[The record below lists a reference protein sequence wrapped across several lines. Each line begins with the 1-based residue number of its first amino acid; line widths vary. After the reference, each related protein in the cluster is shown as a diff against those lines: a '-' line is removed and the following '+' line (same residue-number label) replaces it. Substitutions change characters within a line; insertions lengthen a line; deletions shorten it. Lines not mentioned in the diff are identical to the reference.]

1 MKHAFKTSVRN
12 CLTHLCIAGII
23 TALALPMPAHAQET
37 IEPPTI
43 TAIHIYT
50 AKDGATASLNDTNQ
64 LIQVDDATDEES
76 PVDKVTANT
85 YIAVGKDI
93 WIEVV
98 FAPGI
103 VAATA
108 TPDPNDADAEPE
120 IDAAAAAIGMRL
132 DRGGPDD
139 PVRGRD
145 YLKPA
150 MPYPQKPPD
159 ATDSLYTSIFYKYTV
174 QVGDQDLDG
183 GWFDETPF
191 QGGKL
196 YTQDGDDDG
205 TEPDVLV
212 DFDSGQQLANFTGTV
227 IYPKI
232 EMTEMTEI
240 TDIKIYTGNVEV
252 DEKGQRITEPDTG
265 TEIINEDT
273 TVHVGEDIWIEIAFN
288 IPLHSANAAIRAA
301 FDRGGPNNEDPA
313 RGRGFLSLYSTEM
326 HDYTETVDGGYPT
339 LLYKYTVQE
348 GDMDLDGGWMDET
361 PFEWDWMRFGG
372 VTDETHEENPTNF
385 TRHGSGVLLPP
396 YTKRIYYPT
405 IDGTVAPVPFD
416 GIIDLST
423 TILKNEFLVV
433 HPFSRGTGGLEIRP
447 AQSFE
452 TGGEWE
458 NLEVFFRNSGTIELL
473 APRGTGIK
481 ERAVVIS
488 EVMWGLDAAAT
499 PETASQWI
507 ELYNMGFSSEANPVS
522 LSGWKLHFVKG
533 DFIVRSEVSLPGNG
547 NYDVIDQVSNAGFGW
562 NSFVG
567 NVPGQNGRSER
578 GALNNQDVKAII
590 SMYREIDYDTAERA
604 GATDDDKFTAAKD
617 GTNGANWSAA
627 APPSK
632 NLADPRVGTPGEI
645 PPPQPVFDAT
655 PVPRTPVIF
664 NEIGNANGSEGDWIE
679 LRNVTNQEV
688 NVGKWEISLLNA
700 NKRDVRLAVI
710 PEGEEFV
717 IPARGVLL
725 IVATPPE
732 ESRLARGIEFGVDAR
747 EIERAGLAHLYHV
760 ADESDDELAL
770 PDTGKYLLILR
781 SENDKRATHEAIID
795 VAGNYFEDRDADTY
809 RTKVWPL
816 HGTLAPRANDK
827 EEDLDAPTVWRR
839 ANPNRVGY
847 HKDAWREAAWTG
859 LGYDRAVKN
868 NRANGGTPGYPNDA
882 VKNRTTEF
890 ANDVYVTISEVMFA
904 SGDAKLPQWI
914 ELYNSSETQ
923 AVNLKDWR
931 LDIENYDSE
940 DLGYR
945 LNATLILSEKTL
957 YPNQTLLIVSRR
969 GRNSNANHFPNERI
983 YNLWANA
990 AHRKELQMVNQGD
1003 PVLSEVAF
1011 SLRLS
1016 DSQQVA
1022 IDVVGNLDGNRRT
1035 RNDKPAWDLPSGW
1048 TKDGER
1054 QSMIRRYVQG
1064 TRVALDGTEP
1074 DGWIPA
1080 AATKFRYLPLAY
1092 FYGRVDDLGTPLFR
1106 SGGPLPVELEHF
1118 GVSRWTQ
1125 GGVVLTWATASEMDN
1140 AGFNI
1145 LRREGREGVFR
1156 VVTPVLIPGA
1166 GTTGERSTYTFTD
1179 NTAKVGVLYF
1189 YQIEEVSFDGMHQ
1202 VLATRRMKGHVTPA
1216 HRALTTFGEVKKAD

>member
-1 MKHAFKTSVRN
+1 
-12 CLTHLCIAGII
+12 
-23 TALALPMPAHAQET
+23 MPAHAQET
-37 IEPPTI
+37 VESPTI
-43 TAIHIYT
+43 SDIRIYIP
-50 AKDGATASLNDTNQ
+50 KDGVTVEVSDTNE
-64 LIQVDDATDEES
+64 LIASGDETEES
-76 PVDKVTANT
+76 PVDEVTENT
-85 YIAVGKDI
+85 YITVGTDI
-93 WIEVV
+93 WIKVV
-98 FAPGI
+98 LDPGI
-103 VAATA
+103 EAATA
-108 TPDPNDADAEPE
+108 TPEEADAKPE

-150 MPYPQKPPD
+150 VPYPDKPED
-159 ATDSLYTSIFYKYTV
+159 ATNPTYTRIFYKYTV

-196 YTQDGDDDG
+196 YTADGDDEDNA
-205 TEPDVLV
+205 PDVLV
-212 DFDSGQQLANFTGTV
+212 DFDSGKQLADFIGTV

-232 EMTEMTEI
+232 EITEI
-240 TDIKIYTGNVEV
+240 TDIKIYTGDVQV
-252 DEKGQRITEPDTG
+252 DEKGQMVENSG

-273 TVHVGEDIWIEIAFN
+273 TVGVDEHIWIEIAFN
-288 IPLHSANAAIRAA
+288 IPLHSTNAAIRVD
-301 FDRGGPNNEDPA
+301 FDQGGPNAPGPEQ
-313 RGRGFLSLYSTEM
+313 GRGFLGLYSTDEEG
-326 HDYTETVDGGYPT
+326 YTKPVAGGYPT

-348 GDMDLDGGWMDET
+348 GDIDLDGGWMDET
-361 PFEWDWMRFGG
+361 PFEWEWMQYGG
-372 VTDETHEENPTNF
+372 VTNSRDRTIF

-396 YTKRIYYPT
+396 YTKRIYYPK
-405 IDGTVAPVPFD
+405 IDGTVPPVPFD
-416 GIIDLST
+416 GSINLGG
-423 TILKNEFLVV
+423 TIPRNDFLVV
-433 HPFSRGTGGLEIRP
+433 HPFSLDRGGLEIP
-447 AQSFE
+447 AAQSWD
-452 TGGEWE
+452 TDGEWE

-473 APRGTGIK
+473 APQTDEIK

-488 EVMWGLDAAAT
+488 EVMWGLDAAAA
-499 PETASQWI
+499 PETSSQWI
-507 ELYNMGFSSEANPVS
+507 ELYNMNFDGTGNSVS
-522 LSGWKLHFVKG
+522 LNGWKLQFVKG
-533 DFIVRSEVSLPGNG
+533 DFIVRSEVDG
-547 NYDVIDQVSNAGFGW
+547 YDVIDQVSNAGFGW

-567 NVPGQNGRSER
+567 NVPGQNGRSKR
-578 GALNNQDVKAII
+578 GELNNQDVKAII

-604 GATDDDKFTAAKD
+604 GAEDEDKFTAAKD

-632 NLADPRVGTPGEI
+632 NLADPRVGTPGAI

-655 PVPRTPVIF
+655 PVPRTPVTF

-679 LRNVTNQEV
+679 LRNVTNREV
-688 NVGKWEISLLNA
+688 DIGKWEISLLNA
-700 NKRDVRLAVI
+700 NKKDVRLVVI

-747 EIERAGLAHLYHV
+747 KIERAGLGHLYHV
-760 ADESDDELAL
+760 ADDSDDELAL
-770 PDTGKYLLILR
+770 PDSGEYLLILR
-781 SENDKRATHEAIID
+781 SESDKRATHEAIID
-795 VAGNYFEDRDADTY
+795 VAGNYFEDKDADTY

-816 HGTLAPRANDK
+816 HGTLAPRTRDR

-859 LGYDRAVKN
+859 LGYDRAVKDS
-868 NRANGGTPGYPNDA
+868 RANGGTPGYPNDA

-890 ANDVYVTISEVMFA
+890 ANDVYVTISEIMFA
-904 SGDAKLPQWI
+904 SGGNKLPQWI

-940 DLGYR
+940 ELGYR
-945 LNATLILSEKTL
+945 LNATLVLGEKTL

-969 GRNSNANHFPNERI
+969 GQNSEANHFPAERI
-983 YNLWANA
+983 YNLWANGE
-990 AHRKELQMVNQGD
+990 HRKELQMVSQRD

-1016 DSQQVA
+1016 DSKQVP
-1022 IDVVGNLDGNRRT
+1022 IDVVGNLDGNKRT
-1035 RNDKPAWDLPSGW
+1035 RDEPAWELPSGY
-1048 TKDGER
+1048 TKEGER
-1054 QSMIRRYVQG
+1054 TSLIRRYVQG

-1080 AATKFRYLPLAY
+1080 AATKFRYVPLSY
-1092 FYGRVDDLGTPLFR
+1092 FYGHVDDLGTPLFR

-1118 GVSRWTQ
+1118 GVSRYTP
-1125 GGVVLTWATASEMDN
+1125 GGVVLTWATASELDN

-1156 VVTPVLIPGA
+1156 VVTPALIPGA
-1166 GTTGERSTYTFTD
+1166 GTTGERNTYTFTD
-1179 NTAKVGVLYF
+1179 NTARAGVLYF
-1189 YQIEEVSFDGMHQ
+1189 YQIEEVSFDGTHQ

-1216 HRALTTFGEVKKAD
+1216 HRLLTTFGGVKKRE

>member
-1 MKHAFKTSVRN
+1 MKHAFKTSIRN
-12 CLTHLCIAGII
+12 CLTYLCIAGII
-23 TALALPMPAHAQET
+23 TALALPMPVNAQVEIRQGTT
-37 IEPPTI
+37 IS
-43 TAIHIYT
+43 AIHIYT
-50 AKDGATASLNDTNQ
+50 AKDGATANLNDTNQ

-76 PVDKVTANT
+76 PVVEVTEDT

-98 FAPGI
+98 FAHPGI
-103 VAATA
+103 DAATE
-108 TPDPNDADAEPE
+108 TPAEGAEPQ
-120 IDAAAAAIGMRL
+120 IDAAAAALELRL
-132 DRGGPDD
+132 DLGGPVDSA
-139 PVRGRD
+139 RGRD

-150 MPYPQKPPD
+150 VPYPDKPKPETP
-159 ATDSLYTSIFYKYTV
+159 AEALNPTYTSIFYKYTV
-174 QVGDQDLDG
+174 QAGDQDLDG

-191 QGGKL
+191 RGGKL
-196 YTQDGDDDG
+196 YTEDNPDDADA
-205 TEPDVLV
+205 EPEVLV
-212 DFDSGQQLANFTGTV
+212 DFDGGQQLAPFTGRV

-232 EMTEMTEI
+232 GTEI
-240 TDIKIYTGNVEV
+240 TDINIYIDDVQVNEN
-252 DEKGQRITEPDTG
+252 GQRVENSG
-265 TEIINEDT
+265 TPIINEDT
-273 TVHVGEDIWIEIAFN
+273 TVPVGEDIWIEIAFS
-288 IPLHSANAAIRAA
+288 IPLKLANAAIRAA
-301 FDRGGPNNEDPA
+301 FDRGGPYEDTPE
-313 RGRGFLSLYSTEM
+313 RGRGYLGPA
-326 HDYTETVDGGYPT
+326 HDYTDVDVEGGYPT

-361 PFEWDWMRFGG
+361 PFEWGHIEFGG
-372 VTDETHEENPTNF
+372 GSETTF
-385 TRHGSGVLLPP
+385 RRHGQGVLLPP

-433 HPFSRGTGGLEIRP
+433 HPFSLDTGGLEIRP
-447 AQSFE
+447 SQSLE
-452 TGGEWE
+452 TDGEWE

-473 APRGTGIK
+473 APRGAGIK

-522 LSGWKLHFVKG
+522 LGGWKLHFVEG
-533 DFIVRSEVSLPGNG
+533 DFIVRSEVSLSSGD
-547 NYDVIDQVSNAGFGW
+547 YDVIDQVSNAGFGW

-578 GALNNQDVKAII
+578 GSLNNQDVKAII

-604 GATDDDKFTAAKD
+604 GATDEDKFTAAKD

-664 NEIGNANGSEGDWIE
+664 NEIGNANGSDGDWIE
-679 LRNVTNQEV
+679 LRNVTNREV

-781 SENDKRATHEAIID
+781 SESDKRATHEAIID

-859 LGYDRAVKN
+859 LGYDRAVKD

-945 LNATLILSEKTL
+945 LNATLILGEKTL

-969 GRNSNANHFPNERI
+969 GQNSEADHFPNERI

-990 AHRKELQMVNQGD
+990 EHRKELQMVNQRD

-1016 DSQQVA
+1016 DSKQVA
-1022 IDVVGNLDGNRRT
+1022 IDVVGNLDGNKRT

-1080 AATKFRYLPLAY
+1080 AATKFRYVPLSY
-1092 FYGRVDDLGTPLFR
+1092 FYGHVDDLGTPLFR

-1189 YQIEEVSFDGMHQ
+1189 YQIEEVSFDGTHQ

-1216 HRALTTFGEVKKAD
+1216 HRALTTFGEVKKGD

>member
-1 MKHAFKTSVRN
+1 MKHNFKTSVHN
-12 CLTHLCIAGII
+12 CLTSLCIAGII
-23 TALALPMPAHAQET
+23 TALALPMPTHAQDIVES
-37 IEPPTI
+37 PTI
-43 TAIHIYT
+43 TAIRIYT
-50 AKDGATASLNDTNQ
+50 PKEGVTVQVSATNELIASGDET
-64 LIQVDDATDEES
+64 EES
-76 PVDKVTANT
+76 PVDEVTENT
-85 YIAVGKDI
+85 YITVGTDI

-98 FAPGI
+98 FNRGI
-103 VAATA
+103 DAATA
-108 TPDPNDADAEPE
+108 TPDGDAKPE

-139 PVRGRD
+139 SVRGRD

-150 MPYPQKPPD
+150 VPYPDKPKPETPAD
-159 ATDSLYTSIFYKYTV
+159 ATNPTYTRIFYKYTV

-183 GWFDETPF
+183 DWFDETPF

-196 YTQDGDDDG
+196 YKKN
-205 TEPDVLV
+205 EESPLEVLV
-212 DFDSGQQLANFTGTV
+212 DFDSGQQLANFRGTV

-232 EMTEMTEI
+232 EMTEI
-240 TDIKIYTGNVEV
+240 TDINIYIDDVVIDGN
-252 DEKGQRITEPDTG
+252 GQREDGSG
-265 TEIINEDT
+265 TLIINEDI
-273 TVHVGEDIWIEIAFN
+273 TVGVRENIWIEIAFS

-313 RGRGFLSLYSTEM
+313 LGRGYLSLA
-326 HDYTETVDGGYPT
+326 HDYTETVDSGYPT

-348 GDMDLDGGWMDET
+348 GDMDLDGDWMDET
-361 PFEWDWMRFGG
+361 PFEWDFMRFGG
-372 VTDETHEENPTNF
+372 VTDEEDETNF
-385 TRHGSGVLLPP
+385 SRHGKGVLLPP
-396 YTKRIYYPT
+396 YTQRIWYPI
-405 IDGTVAPVPFD
+405 IDGTVAPDPFD
-416 GIIDLST
+416 GILDLSG
-423 TILKNEFLVV
+423 TIFKNDFLVV
-433 HPFSRGTGGLEIRP
+433 HPFSRDTGGLEILPPRVL
-447 AQSFE
+447 E
-452 TGGEWE
+452 TDGEWE

-473 APRGTGIK
+473 APQGRGIK

-499 PETASQWI
+499 PETSSQWI
-507 ELYNMGFSSEANPVS
+507 ELYNMGFAGPGNTLS
-522 LSGWKLHFVKG
+522 LDAWKLHFVKG
-533 DFIVRSEVSLPGNG
+533 DFIVRSEVSLSGDD
-547 NYDVIDQVSNAGFGW
+547 YDVIDQVSNAGFGW

-578 GALNNQDVKAII
+578 GSLNNQDVKAII
-590 SMYREIDYDTAERA
+590 SMYREIDYDTAARA
-604 GATDDDKFTAAKD
+604 NANDDDKFTAAKD

-632 NLADPRVGTPGEI
+632 NLADPRVGTPGDI

-664 NEIGNANGSEGDWIE
+664 NEIGNANGSDGDWIE
-679 LRNVTNQEV
+679 LRNVTNREV

-732 ESRLARGIEFGVDAR
+732 ESRLARGIEFGVEAR
-747 EIERAGLAHLYHV
+747 DIERAGLAHLYHV

-770 PDTGKYLLILR
+770 PDSGKYLLILR
-781 SENDKRATHEAIID
+781 SESDKRATHEAIID
-795 VAGNYFEDRDADTY
+795 VAGNYFEDKDADTY

-816 HGTLAPRANDK
+816 HGTLAPRASDK

-859 LGYDRAVKN
+859 LGYDRAVKD

-890 ANDVYVTISEVMFA
+890 ANDVYVTISEIMFA
-904 SGDAKLPQWI
+904 HGDGKLPQWI

-923 AVNLKDWR
+923 AVSLKDWR

-945 LNATLILSEKTL
+945 LNATLILGEKTL

-969 GRNSNANHFPNERI
+969 GQNSEADHFPNERI

-990 AHRKELQMVNQGD
+990 AHRKELQMVNQRD
-1003 PVLSEVAF
+1003 PVLSEVGF

-1016 DSQQVA
+1016 DSKQVP
-1022 IDVVGNLDGNRRT
+1022 IDVVGNLDGNKRT
-1035 RNDKPAWDLPSGW
+1035 RNDKPAWDFPSGW
-1048 TKDGER
+1048 TKDNER

-1080 AATKFRYLPLAY
+1080 GATKFRYVPLSY
-1092 FYGRVDDLGTPLFR
+1092 YYGHVDDLGTPLFR

-1118 GVSRWTQ
+1118 GVSRWTS
-1125 GGVVLTWATASEMDN
+1125 GGVVLTWSTASEMDN

-1179 NTAKVGVLYF
+1179 NTAKAGVLYF

-1216 HRALTTFGEVKKAD
+1216 HRAVTTFGEVKKGN

>member
-1 MKHAFKTSVRN
+1 MKQTFKTSVLN
-12 CLTHLCIAGII
+12 CLTYLCIAGII

-43 TAIHIYT
+43 SAIHIYT
-50 AKDGATASLNDTNQ
+50 AKDGATASLNDANE
-64 LIQVDDATDEES
+64 LIQVDDANEES
-76 PVDKVTANT
+76 RVDKVTEDT

-103 VAATA
+103 DAATA
-108 TPDPNDADAEPE
+108 TPDPNDADAPDPE
-120 IDAAAAAIGMRL
+120 IDAAAAAIGLRL
-132 DRGGPDD
+132 DRGGPVD

-145 YLKPA
+145 YLRPA
-150 MPYPQKPPD
+150 VPYPDKRRPVDGD
-159 ATDSLYTSIFYKYTV
+159 ADSNPTYTSIFYKYTV
-174 QVGDQDLDG
+174 RLEDQDFDG

-196 YTQDGDDDG
+196 YTEDSDNLQGI
-205 TEPDVLV
+205 PKVRV
-212 DFDSGQQLANFTGTV
+212 NFDEGQQLKPFSGIVT
-227 IYPKI
+227 YPKI
-232 EMTEMTEI
+232 GTKI
-240 TDIKIYTGNVEV
+240 TDIKIYTGDVQV
-252 DEKGQRITEPDTG
+252 DGNGQRIMEPDTG

-273 TVHVGEDIWIEIAFN
+273 PVGVGEDIWIEIAFS
-288 IPLHSANAAIRAA
+288 IPLYSANAAIRAA
-301 FDRGGPNNEDPA
+301 FDQGGPNNPA
-313 RGRGFLSLYSTEM
+313 PNRGRGFLGLDLENV
-326 HDYTETVDGGYPT
+326 HDYARPDGGPFPT

-361 PFEWDWMRFGG
+361 PFEWEWMQFGG
-372 VTDETHEENPTNF
+372 VTDTEDRTHF
-385 TRHGSGVLLPP
+385 TRHGRGVLLPP
-396 YTKRIYYPT
+396 YTQRIWYPT
-405 IDGTVAPVPFD
+405 IDGTVAPDPFD

-423 TILKNEFLVV
+423 TIFKNDFLVV
-433 HPFSRGTGGLEIRP
+433 HPFSRDMGGLENLAAR
-447 AQSFE
+447 SLE
-452 TGGEWE
+452 TDGEWE

-473 APRGTGIK
+473 APKGTGIK

-499 PETASQWI
+499 PETSSQWI

-522 LSGWKLHFVKG
+522 LGGWKLHFVEG
-533 DFIVRSEVSLPGNG
+533 DFIVRSEVSLSSGD
-547 NYDVIDQVSNAGFGW
+547 YDVIDQVSNAGFGW

-578 GALNNQDVKAII
+578 GSQNNQDVKAII

-679 LRNVTNQEV
+679 LRNVTNREV
-688 NVGKWEISLLNA
+688 NVGKWEISLVNA

-747 EIERAGLAHLYHV
+747 NIERAGLAHLYHV

-781 SENDKRATHEAIID
+781 SESDKRATHEAIID

-882 VKNRTTEF
+882 IKNRTTEF

-904 SGDAKLPQWI
+904 SGDARLPQWV

-945 LNATLILSEKTL
+945 LNATLILGEKTL

-969 GRNSNANHFPNERI
+969 GQNSDANHFPNERI

-990 AHRKELQMVNQGD
+990 EHRKELQMVNQRD

-1016 DSQQVA
+1016 DSKQVA
-1022 IDVVGNLDGNRRT
+1022 IDVVGNLDGNKRT

-1080 AATKFRYLPLAY
+1080 AATKFRYVPLSY
-1092 FYGRVDDLGTPLFR
+1092 FYGHVDDLGTPLFR

-1179 NTAKVGVLYF
+1179 NTAKAGVLYF
-1189 YQIEEVSFDGMHQ
+1189 YQIEEVSFDGTHQ

-1216 HRALTTFGEVKKAD
+1216 HRALTTFGEVKKGD

>member
-1 MKHAFKTSVRN
+1 MKQIFKTSIHN
-12 CLTHLCIAGII
+12 CLTYLCIAGII
-23 TALALPMPAHAQET
+23 TALALPIPAHAQDI
-37 IEPPTI
+37 IESPTI
-43 TAIHIYT
+43 SAIHIYT
-50 AKDGATASLNDTNQ
+50 AKDGATANLNDTNQ
-64 LIQVDDATDEES
+64 LIQVDDETDEES
-76 PVDKVTANT
+76 SVDKVTANT

-93 WIEVV
+93 WIEIV
-98 FAPGI
+98 FDPGI
-103 VAATA
+103 DAATA
-108 TPDPNDADAEPE
+108 TRIDENAPDPG
-120 IDAAAAAIGMRL
+120 IDAAAAAIGLRL
-132 DRGGPDD
+132 DRGGPVDRT
-139 PVRGRD
+139 RGRD
-145 YLKPA
+145 YLRPA
-150 MPYPQKPPD
+150 VPYPNKPKPD
-159 ATDSLYTSIFYKYTV
+159 TPAEATNPIYTSIFYKYTV
-174 QVGDQDLDG
+174 QLEDQDFDG

-196 YTQDGDDDG
+196 YTEDGG
-205 TEPDVLV
+205 EPDLLV
-212 DFDSGQQLANFTGTV
+212 NFDEGQQLKPFSGIVT
-227 IYPKI
+227 YPKI
-232 EMTEMTEI
+232 GTEI
-240 TDIKIYTGNVEV
+240 TDINIYIDDVQVNEN
-252 DEKGQRITEPDTG
+252 GQRMENSG
-265 TEIINEDT
+265 TPIINEDT
-273 TVHVGEDIWIEIAFN
+273 PVPVEEDIWIEIAFS
-288 IPLHSANAAIRAA
+288 IPIHSTNAAIRAA
-301 FDRGGPNNEDPA
+301 FDRGGPNDEDPA
-313 RGRGFLSLYSTEM
+313 LGRGFLNLDSENV
-326 HDYTETVDGGYPT
+326 HDYTETVAGGYPT

-361 PFEWDWMRFGG
+361 PFEWEWMRFGG
-372 VTDETHEENPTNF
+372 VTDETHEANPTDF

-396 YTKRIYYPT
+396 YTQRIWYPT

-416 GIIDLST
+416 GSINLSG
-423 TILKNEFLVV
+423 TILKNDFLVV
-433 HPFSRGTGGLEIRP
+433 HPFSLDTGGLEILP
-447 AQSFE
+447 FQSLE

-473 APRGTGIK
+473 APKGAGIK

-499 PETASQWI
+499 PETSSQWI

-522 LSGWKLHFVKG
+522 LSDWKLHFVKG
-533 DFIVRSEVSLPGNG
+533 DFIVRSEVSLSSGD
-547 NYDVIDQVSNAGFGW
+547 YDVIDQVSNAGFGW

-578 GALNNQDVKAII
+578 GSLNNQDVKAII
-590 SMYREIDYDTAERA
+590 SMYREVDYDTAERA

-664 NEIGNANGSEGDWIE
+664 NEIGNANGSDGDWIE
-679 LRNVTNQEV
+679 LRNVTNREV

-700 NKRDVRLAVI
+700 NKRDVRLVVI

-747 EIERAGLAHLYHV
+747 DIERAGLAHLYHV

-781 SENDKRATHEAIID
+781 SESDKRATHEAIID

-859 LGYDRAVKN
+859 LGYDRAVKD

-904 SGDAKLPQWI
+904 AGDAKLPQWI

-945 LNATLILSEKTL
+945 LNATLILGEKTL

-969 GRNSNANHFPNERI
+969 GQNSEANHFPNERI

-990 AHRKELQMVNQGD
+990 EHRKELQMVNQRD

-1016 DSQQVA
+1016 DSKQVA
-1022 IDVVGNLDGNRRT
+1022 IDVVGNLDGNKRT
-1035 RNDKPAWDLPSGW
+1035 RNDKPTWDLPSGW

-1080 AATKFRYLPLAY
+1080 AATKFRYVPLSY
-1092 FYGRVDDLGTPLFR
+1092 FYGHVDDLGTPLFR

-1118 GVSRWTQ
+1118 GVSRWTV
-1125 GGVVLTWATASEMDN
+1125 GGVVLTWSTASEMDN

-1216 HRALTTFGEVKKAD
+1216 HRAFTTFGEVKKGD

>member
-1 MKHAFKTSVRN
+1 MKQAFKTSVHN
-12 CLTHLCIAGII
+12 CLTSLCIAGII
-23 TALALPMPAHAQET
+23 TALALPMPTHAQEPV
-37 IEPPTI
+37 ESPTI
-43 TAIHIYT
+43 SAIRIYT
-50 AKDGATASLNDTNQ
+50 PKDGVTVAVSDTNE
-64 LIQVDDATDEES
+64 LIASGDETEES
-76 PVDKVTANT
+76 PVDEVTENT
-85 YIAVGKDI
+85 YITVGTDI

-98 FAPGI
+98 FDPGI
-103 VAATA
+103 DAATE
-108 TPDPNDADAEPE
+108 TPEEEGDTPE

-150 MPYPQKPPD
+150 VPYPDKPRPD
-159 ATDSLYTSIFYKYTV
+159 GGDANSNPTYTSIFYKYTV

-183 GWFDETPF
+183 DWFDETPF

-196 YTQDGDDDG
+196 YTEDSDDEG
-205 TEPDVLV
+205 EEPDVLV
-212 DFDSGQQLANFTGTV
+212 DFDSGKQLAEFTGTV

-232 EMTEMTEI
+232 EITEI
-240 TDIKIYTGNVEV
+240 TDIKIYTGDVQV
-252 DEKGQRITEPDTG
+252 DANGQRITDSDTD

-273 TVHVGEDIWIEIAFN
+273 TVGVDEHIWIEIAFN

-301 FDRGGPNNEDPA
+301 FDRGGPNNESPNL
-313 RGRGFLSLYSTEM
+313 GRGYLSLA

-372 VTDETHEENPTNF
+372 VTDETHKKNPTNF
-385 TRHGSGVLLPP
+385 TRHGQGVLLPP
-396 YTKRIYYPT
+396 YTQRIWYPT
-405 IDGTVAPVPFD
+405 IDGTAAPDPFD
-416 GIIDLST
+416 GIIDLKG
-423 TILKNEFLVV
+423 TIFKNDFLVV
-433 HPFSRGTGGLEIRP
+433 HPFSLDTGGLEIRDS
-447 AQSFE
+447 QSL
-452 TGGEWE
+452 TTTDGEWE

-473 APRGTGIK
+473 APQELGIK

-499 PETASQWI
+499 PETSSQWI
-507 ELYNMGFSSEANPVS
+507 ELYNMGFAGTGNTLS
-522 LSGWKLHFVKG
+522 LGEWKLHFVKG

-578 GALNNQDVKAII
+578 GSLNNQDVKAII

-604 GATDDDKFTAAKD
+604 NATDDDKFTAAKD

-632 NLADPRVGTPGEI
+632 NLADPRVGTPGDI

-664 NEIGNANGSEGDWIE
+664 NEIGNANGSDGDWIE
-679 LRNVTNQEV
+679 LRNVTNREV

-725 IVATPPE
+725 LVATPPE
-732 ESRLARGIEFGVDAR
+732 ESRLARGIEFGVEAR
-747 EIERAGLAHLYHV
+747 DIERAGLAHLYHV

-770 PDTGKYLLILR
+770 PDSGKYLLILR
-781 SENDKRATHEAIID
+781 SESDKRATHEAIID
-795 VAGNYFEDRDADTY
+795 VAGNYFEDKDADTY

-816 HGTLAPRANDK
+816 HGTLAPRASDK

-859 LGYDRAVKN
+859 LGYDRAVKD
-868 NRANGGTPGYPNDA
+868 NRANGGTPGYANDA

-890 ANDVYVTISEVMFA
+890 ANDVYVTISEIMFA
-904 SGDAKLPQWI
+904 HGDGKLPQWI

-945 LNATLILSEKTL
+945 LNATLILGEKTL

-969 GRNSNANHFPNERI
+969 GQNSEADHFPNERI

-990 AHRKELQMVNQGD
+990 AHRKELQMVNQRD
-1003 PVLSEVAF
+1003 PVLSEVGF

-1016 DSQQVA
+1016 DSKQVP
-1022 IDVVGNLDGNRRT
+1022 IDVVGNLDGNKRT
-1035 RNDKPAWDLPSGW
+1035 RNDKPTWDLPSGW
-1048 TKDGER
+1048 TKDNER

-1080 AATKFRYLPLAY
+1080 GATKFRYVPLSY
-1092 FYGRVDDLGTPLFR
+1092 YYGHVDDLGTPLFR

-1118 GVSRWTQ
+1118 GVSRWTSD
-1125 GGVVLTWATASEMDN
+1125 GVVITWTTASEMDN

-1179 NTAKVGVLYF
+1179 NTAKAGVLYF
-1189 YQIEEVSFDGMHQ
+1189 YQIEDVSFDGTHQ

-1216 HRALTTFGEVKKAD
+1216 HRAVTTFGEVKKGN

>member
-1 MKHAFKTSVRN
+1 MKQTFKTSIRN
-12 CLTHLCIAGII
+12 CLTYLCIAGII
-23 TALALPMPAHAQET
+23 TALALPMPAHAQDI
-37 IEPPTI
+37 IESPTI
-43 TAIHIYT
+43 SAIHIYT
-50 AKDGATASLNDTNQ
+50 AKDGATANLNDTNQ
-64 LIQVDDATDEES
+64 LIQVDDETDQES
-76 PVDKVTANT
+76 SVDKVTANT

-98 FAPGI
+98 FDPGI
-103 VAATA
+103 DAATA
-108 TPDPNDADAEPE
+108 TPDNADTAPE
-120 IDAAAAAIGMRL
+120 IDAAAAAIGLRL

-150 MPYPQKPPD
+150 MPYPNKP
-159 ATDSLYTSIFYKYTV
+159 ATDPNPIYTSIFYKYTV

-196 YTQDGDDDG
+196 YTEDSSDPP
-205 TEPDVLV
+205 ELKPI

-232 EMTEMTEI
+232 EITEI
-240 TDIKIYTGNVEV
+240 TDIKIFTDDVQV
-252 DEKGQRITEPDTG
+252 DDNGQRVDKSG
-265 TEIINEDT
+265 TEIINEDI
-273 TVHVGEDIWIEIAFN
+273 TVGVRGDIWIEIAFN
-288 IPLHSANAAIRAA
+288 IPIYSANAAIRAA
-301 FDRGGPNNEDPA
+301 FDRGGPNDDSPN
-313 RGRGFLSLYSTEM
+313 RGRGFLGLDLENV
-326 HDYTETVDGGYPT
+326 HDYATPDGGPFPT
-339 LLYKYTVQE
+339 ILYKYTVQE
-348 GDMDLDGGWMDET
+348 GDMDLDGDWMDET
-361 PFEWDWMRFGG
+361 PFEWGWMRFGG
-372 VTDETHEENPTNF
+372 VTDEEDQTNF

-396 YTKRIYYPT
+396 YTQRIWYPT
-405 IDGTVAPVPFD
+405 IDGTVTPDPFD
-416 GIIDLST
+416 GSINLST
-423 TILKNEFLVV
+423 TILKNDFLVV
-433 HPFSRGTGGLEIRP
+433 HPFSRDTGGLEIRP
-447 AQSFE
+447 SQSLE

-473 APRGTGIK
+473 APKGTGTK

-499 PETASQWI
+499 PETSSQWI
-507 ELYNMGFSSEANPVS
+507 ELYHMGFAETRNTLS
-522 LSGWKLHFVKG
+522 LEGWKLHFVKG

-578 GALNNQDVKAII
+578 GSLNNQDVKAII

-664 NEIGNANGSEGDWIE
+664 NEIGNANGSDGDWIE
-679 LRNVTNQEV
+679 LRNVTNREV

-747 EIERAGLAHLYHV
+747 DIERAGLAHLYHV

-781 SENDKRATHEAIID
+781 SESDKRATHEAIID

-859 LGYDRAVKN
+859 LGYDRAVKD

-904 SGDAKLPQWI
+904 AGDAKLPQWI

-945 LNATLILSEKTL
+945 LNATLILGEKTL

-969 GRNSNANHFPNERI
+969 GQNSEADHFPNERI

-990 AHRKELQMVNQGD
+990 EHRKELQMVNQRD

-1016 DSQQVA
+1016 DSKQVA
-1022 IDVVGNLDGNRRT
+1022 IDVVGNLDGNKRT
-1035 RNDKPAWDLPSGW
+1035 RNDKPTWDLPSGW

-1080 AATKFRYLPLAY
+1080 AATKFRYVPLSY
-1092 FYGRVDDLGTPLFR
+1092 FYGHVDDLGTPLFR

-1118 GVSRWTQ
+1118 GVSRWTS

-1179 NTAKVGVLYF
+1179 STARAGVLYF
-1189 YQIEEVSFDGMHQ
+1189 YQIEEVSFDGTHQ

-1216 HRALTTFGEVKKAD
+1216 HRAVTTFGEVKKQD